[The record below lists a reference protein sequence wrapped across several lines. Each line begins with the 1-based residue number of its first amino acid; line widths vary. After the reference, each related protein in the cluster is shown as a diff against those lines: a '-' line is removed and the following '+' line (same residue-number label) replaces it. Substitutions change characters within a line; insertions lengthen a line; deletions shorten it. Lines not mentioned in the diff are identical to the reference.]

1 MNLSP
6 ATSRS
11 NDPTPSAKMRRPYKV
26 ADAIKTWIVEQGLK
40 PGDKLPH
47 EQTLM
52 ELFGMSKGTIRE
64 TMRVLEAQ
72 GLIVTRTGPKGGA
85 FINAVS
91 EAMAS
96 SLLSNYFF
104 FNELSVKDIY
114 QLRCLLEPELVASLA
129 GRLSEEDLARLEA
142 NIQKYAQPAL
152 NAEVERAQHIDSL
165 QFHIILAELAGNE
178 LLGFIIRFMA
188 RMLAD
193 LTVNRHLYEPHNHEL
208 WEQGFNHQRDLILA
222 LKEGRSGDARNI
234 MREHMEVAQKL
245 MEAQEVEMTRRFM
258 LHAPQ
263 Q

>member
-1 MNLSP
+1 MSP

-11 NDPTPSAKMRRPYKV
+11 NDSVSSAKMRRPYKV
-26 ADAIKTWIVEQGLK
+26 AEAIKSWIVEQGLQ

-91 EAMAS
+91 EPMAS

-104 FNELSVKDIY
+104 FNKLSVKDIY

-129 GRLSEEDLARLEA
+129 GNMSEEDLARLEA

-152 NAEVERAQHIDSL
+152 DAEGERLQHIDSL

-178 LLGFIIRFMA
+178 LLGFIIRFMV
-188 RMLAD
+188 RMLTD
-193 LTVNRHLYEPHNHEL
+193 LTVYRRLYEPPNHEL
-208 WEQGFNHQRDLILA
+208 WEQGFMHQKDLIVA
-222 LKEGRSGDARNI
+222 LREGRSDDARDI
-234 MREHMEVAQKL
+234 MREHMEVAKKL
-245 MEAQEVEMTRRFM
+245 MEAQEAEMARRFM
-258 LHAPQ
+258 LHAP
-263 Q
+263 